1 MRQYRAK
8 AEERCLMD
16 LTACFE
22 KIFQC
27 KKQTDMSRFLNAL
40 RKAGLKSG
48 QAIRNLSSSR
58 LDRLGSITIIADLK
72 R

>member
-8 AEERCLMD
+8 AEERRLMD

-40 RKAGLKSG
+40 RNEKGTSYIPPVKRKSE
-48 QAIRNLSSSR
+48 
-58 LDRLGSITIIADLK
+58 
-72 R
+72 

>member
-1 MRQYRAK
+1 MPQHRAK
-8 AEERCLMD
+8 AEESRTID
-16 LTACFE
+16 LTVCFE

-58 LDRLGSITIIADLK
+58 
-72 R
+72 